1 MKYSHILILS
11 LVCFVMF
18 AFLPITIYY
27 KTILCVV
34 SGVGIIYGF
43 MNTFKRVKD
52 DEYSDN

>member
-1 MKYSHILILS
+1 
-11 LVCFVMF
+11 MF

-27 KTILCVV
+27 KTIACVV

-52 DEYSDN
+52 DEYPDN